1 MVKAGEV
8 VAKVRVEHPI
18 HLPPRDP
25 GGERIQRVMRA
36 APRPESG
43 GEAES
48 RESTEMSDSSGA
60 RWRATSCQL
69 ETDSTKLWV

>member
-8 VAKVRVEHPI
+8 VAKVGVEHPI
-18 HLPPRDP
+18 HLLPRDP

-48 RESTEMSDSSGA
+48 PTEMSDSSGA